1 MTSKLT
7 RMFAIFLLLAG
18 TAGSVGILSSS
29 AEAGRL
35 KLMNREFRVQRLA
48 QPQLAPW
55 DVAQS
60 LDDPSFNDEGGDFD
74 AEEPGGGGVTI
85 RPRQAA
91 RIARDMVPG
100 SKVLNVKL
108 LPSGVYAV
116 TLRGDGKLT
125 RVMVDGRSGDIL

>member
-7 RMFAIFLLLAG
+7 RIFAIFLLLAS
-18 TAGSVGILSSS
+18 TAGSVGLLSSS

-35 KLMNREFRVQRLA
+35 KVMNREIRTQRLA
-48 QPQLAPW
+48 PPQVAPW
-55 DVAQS
+55 DVAQGV
-60 LDDPSFNDEGGDFD
+60 DDPAFDDGGGDFG
-74 AEEPGGGGVTI
+74 AGEPGVGDVTI

-100 SKVLNVKL
+100 SKVLNVRL

>member
-1 MTSKLT
+1 MTSKLK
-7 RMFAIFLLLAG
+7 RIAAIFLLLASA
-18 TAGSVGILSSS
+18 AGVSGLTVST

-35 KLMNREFRVQRLA
+35 KLPRRDFQVQRLA
-48 QPQLAPW
+48 PPPADTW
-55 DVAQS
+55 DTAQNA
-60 LDDPSFNDEGGDFD
+60 DPGNDQGFDDEGGGMDGD
-74 AEEPGGGGVTI
+74 GVTI

-91 RIARDMVPG
+91 RIAREMVPG

-108 LPSGVYAV
+108 LPSGIYAV